1 MQAYELV
8 EILSDALNR
17 LSKIG
22 IKVTDFR
29 HLAMYHEFKQLEAK
43 GAKKEYI
50 RARLSHK
57 YKVSEQRRCDTM
69 LERLITNGAVL
80 WLLL

>member
-29 HLAMYHEFKQLEAK
+29 HLAMYHEFKQLEA
-43 GAKKEYI
+43 
-50 RARLSHK
+50 
-57 YKVSEQRRCDTM
+57 
-69 LERLITNGAVL
+69 TNNQ
-80 WLLL
+80 

>member
-1 MQAYELV
+1 MQAYELI

-43 GAKKEYI
+43 GVLACFRAKMDVMGI
-50 RARLSHK
+50 PIHW
-57 YKVSEQRRCDTM
+57 
-69 LERLITNGAVL
+69 ERYL
-80 WLLL
+80 

>member
-29 HLAMYHEFKQLEAK
+29 HLAMYHEFKQLEATK
-43 GAKKEYI
+43 N
-50 RARLSHK
+50 
-57 YKVSEQRRCDTM
+57 Q
-69 LERLITNGAVL
+69 
-80 WLLL
+80 

>member
-22 IKVTDFR
+22 IKLTDYQ
-29 HLAMYHEFKQLEAK
+29 HLAMFHEFKQLEAK

-57 YKVSEQRRCDTM
+57 YKVSERTIIRIIT
-69 LERLITNGAVL
+69 RLNKQVKT
-80 WLLL
+80 